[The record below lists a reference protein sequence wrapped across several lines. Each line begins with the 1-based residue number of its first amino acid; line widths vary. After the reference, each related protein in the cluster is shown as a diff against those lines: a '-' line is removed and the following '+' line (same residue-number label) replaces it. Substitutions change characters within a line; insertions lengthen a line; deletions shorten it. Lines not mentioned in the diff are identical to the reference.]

1 MSSNKKFKI
10 VFNSP
15 VVLTFSAL
23 CCIALVL
30 KHVTHDVSTNLLF
43 SVYNSSLSNV
53 FTYLRFFGHV
63 LGHYDINHL
72 VNNITMI
79 LVIGPLLEDKY
90 GGKNVVITI
99 LVTAL
104 VTGIVHFIFFP
115 GIQLMGA
122 SGVVFAFILLA
133 SMTGFKSREIP
144 VTLILVAIIY
154 IGGQVI
160 DGIFVR
166 DNVSQLTH
174 IIGGAVGAI
183 LGYIFGAKKS
193 Y

>member
-1 MSSNKKFKI
+1 MSSSKKFKI

-23 CCIALVL
+23 CCIVLVL
-30 KHVTHDVSTNLLF
+30 NYVTFGKSNDLLF
-43 SVYNSSLSNV
+43 SVYKSPLTSI
-53 FTYLRFFGHV
+53 FTYFRFIGHV
-63 LGHYDINHL
+63 LGHADITHL
-72 VNNITMI
+72 VNNMTMI
-79 LVIGPLLEDKY
+79 LVLGPLLEDKY
-90 GGKNVVITI
+90 GGKNVILTI

-115 GIQLMGA
+115 GVQLLGA
-122 SGVVFAFILLA
+122 SGIVFAFILLA

-144 VTLILVAIIY
+144 ITLILVAIIY